1 MGILSYEEFS
11 RGKRTP
17 LKHSQS
23 AVQEATYNIEDFAF
37 LKNTRHIDPEELI
50 PYKIIDIFV
59 RKGLLVAS
67 RKPLFSKSK
76 NPRDSDIIHA
86 LDALEYTKLSDPSIK
101 NPLPASVQQPKKTG
115 RK

>member
-1 MGILSYEEFS
+1 MGILGYEEFS

-23 AVQEATYNIEDFAF
+23 DVQEATYDIQDFAF

-67 RKPLFSKSK
+67 RKPLFSQSK
-76 NPRDSDIIHA
+76 KPTR
-86 LDALEYTKLSDPSIK
+86 LRYYTRSRCARIRKAQRSINQEPFIK
-101 NPLPASVQQPKKTG
+101 RAAT
-115 RK
+115 

>member
-37 LKNTRHIDPEELI
+37 LKK
-50 PYKIIDIFV
+50 Y
-59 RKGLLVAS
+59 
-67 RKPLFSKSK
+67 
-76 NPRDSDIIHA
+76 
-86 LDALEYTKLSDPSIK
+86 PSY
-101 NPLPASVQQPKKTG
+101 
-115 RK
+115 